1 MSGLRRMSLT
11 IILATDDPSR
21 VRAALSVA
29 LAEAAIG
36 GRVRLFAH
44 ERAVTALSATP
55 RADDESAALAA
66 AGLPDRLAMLHMV
79 VEAGI
84 ELIACQ
90 TGLALTGMSAAAL
103 VGGAEMGG
111 LVGTLATMRDD
122 RLVSF

>member
-1 MSGLRRMSLT
+1 MSLT

-66 AGLPDRLAMLHMV
+66 AGLPDRLAMLHMA

-90 TGLALTGMSAAAL
+90 TGLALTGMSL
-103 VGGAEMGG
+103 SDLVEGREVGGLTSI
-111 LVGTLATMRDD
+111 LVRRGIENLLA
-122 RLVSF
+122 F